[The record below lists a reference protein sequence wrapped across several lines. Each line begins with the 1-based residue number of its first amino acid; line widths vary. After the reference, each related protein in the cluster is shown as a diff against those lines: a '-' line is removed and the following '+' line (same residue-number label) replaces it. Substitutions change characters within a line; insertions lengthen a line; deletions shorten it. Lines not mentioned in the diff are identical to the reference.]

1 METKEYFLHLLSS
14 YINNNTPSEE
24 SLVDWDEILYLS
36 QIHSVQ
42 SIIYISINKLK
53 NKPPIYDR
61 LKELF
66 YMSVSIS
73 TMQETIM
80 RKVIET
86 LTKNNINHVL
96 FKGYVLRNYYP
107 NKEARTFG
115 DIDLLIDK
123 KDRDKCD
130 IVLKKIGFNFIE
142 DEYLNEVWTYRKGAV
157 TIEVHTEIMYE
168 NTFLDYDYRS
178 YFNKKSQNSQ
188 RISKNTYELKKEDH
202 FLYIIVHIAKH
213 FHNTGVGIRMI
224 IDIAVFLKKYEN
236 EMDMNY
242 IFSELTI
249 LKLDKFSNI
258 IFYICKKYFNT
269 NIKCVALNIN
279 QEKDVLNYI
288 LNHGVFGFDNK
299 DIYDI
304 QFYREEDNKFAVIRK
319 RLFPDY
325 ETMKKQKLWFKNGKK
340 ILLPYAWIRRLLEFL
355 IKKEKRCEVL
365 RKIKNLSIQGN
376 DSKIHIEILKK
387 VGLK

>member
-1 METKEYFLHLLSS
+1 
-14 YINNNTPSEE
+14 
-24 SLVDWDEILYLS
+24 
-36 QIHSVQ
+36 
-42 SIIYISINKLK
+42 
-53 NKPPIYDR
+53 
-61 LKELF
+61 
-66 YMSVSIS
+66 
-73 TMQETIM
+73 
-80 RKVIET
+80 
-86 LTKNNINHVL
+86 
-96 FKGYVLRNYYP
+96 
-107 NKEARTFG
+107 
-115 DIDLLIDK
+115 
-123 KDRDKCD
+123 
-130 IVLKKIGFNFIE
+130 
-142 DEYLNEVWTYRKGAV
+142 
-157 TIEVHTEIMYE
+157 
-168 NTFLDYDYRS
+168 
-178 YFNKKSQNSQ
+178 
-188 RISKNTYELKKEDH
+188 
-202 FLYIIVHIAKH
+202 
-213 FHNTGVGIRMI
+213 MI

-304 QFYREEDNKFAVIRK
+304 QFYREEDNKYAVIRK